1 MLVVPP
7 RDNFIVVDEE
17 NRPGPDFL
25 AHAVFAPHSRPHDL
39 ADSRDFQT
47 DEPDGRVADNQQK
60 LHPERSMSEQSK
72 ENLDDSEF
80 RSPQRRTVGIAKV
93 RVSDQ
98 FPAQHAAG
106 RDIAFNDI
114 HAEHLGEGNLEKRS
128 AQRNGRM
135 KRPFPTQFG
144 SAGPQ
149 ACGCGSSPASGSG
162 RGRGLPA
169 GGTAEVRGVV
179 GSSTD
184 SRFGFLPLSRS
195 MISSPVRVSYSS
207 RPFAKASRSARFSVR
222 ILVAW
227 L

>member
-1 MLVVPP
+1 MLVVAT
-7 RDNFIVVDEE
+7 RDNFVVADEE
-17 NRPGPDFL
+17 NRPGPDFF
-25 AHAVFAPHSRPHDL
+25 AHAVFALDGGPHDL
-39 ADSRDFQT
+39 ADSRGLQT
-47 DEPDGRVADNQQK
+47 DEPAGRVADNQQK
-60 LHPERSMSEQSK
+60 LHPERSMPEQSK

-80 RSPQRRTVGIAKV
+80 RSRQRRAV

-98 FPAQHAAG
+98 LPAQRTAG

-128 AQRNGRM
+128 AQKNGRM
-135 KRPFPTQFG
+135 KRPFLTQFG

-169 GGTAEVRGVV
+169 GGTADVRGVV

-195 MISSPVRVSYSS
+195 
-207 RPFAKASRSARFSVR
+207 
-222 ILVAW
+222 
-227 L
+227 